1 MTSCTAWIQLKRHF
15 SNAAGIEAGQ
25 DAAEGVVGGDAVGQ
39 VEVAG
44 EPVPAVAAE
53 LVDGGER
60 VGPGED
66 AADGDE
72 DDVDQGV
79 LAGALDARVLEV
91 LEVPLEGG
99 RSDAVPCVAPP

>member
-1 MTSCTAWIQLKRHF
+1 MPLA
-15 SNAAGIEAGQ
+15 
-25 DAAEGVVGGDAVGQ
+25 Q
-39 VEVAG
+39 VEEAG
-44 EPVPAVAAE
+44 EPGPAVEAE

-79 LAGALDARVLEV
+79 LAGPLDARVVEV
-91 LEVPLEGG
+91 LEVLLE
-99 RSDAVPCVAPP
+99 